1 MTDQQSTAMEASKA
15 APVLPPETALALFGA
30 EDTPPAGRRAALT
43 ALITSK
49 TLPKRAEDTQVKAG
63 RSYLLSEVM
72 SAKVPGHKLL
82 AIAECVRLGQVI
94 KRWAPDIASQLRPAF
109 AEQLPSMQLLSE
121 ADDRLNLA
129 RACSLQSVEWM
140 PGYLA
145 ASISEE
151 ETGEK
156 ARSEMV
162 GALLGTGKSLA
173 DALQRLSMAFELL
186 RPETESPG
194 DTVARRLTRT
204 LASLREVLLESELE
218 AGADLGKT
226 LWTLVSAPLAAVGRP
241 AEEKVQSDLSRE
253 ALLAVHDIVRTR
265 ISVVSDPEMYR
276 VVAYCRKLCG
286 GGSWPDE
293 LKKPLERLTTDVTEA
308 LVLLG
313 RQGQCDQALL
323 GQLDVLCN
331 HPERA
336 RAVARELA
344 AKHPEL
350 PEDVRGWLERGRL
363 MVVRQA
369 SSAAIEAAAGNAD
382 ESIGLALQAA
392 REARV
397 LRDSL
402 RDPLA
407 SNLEIYE
414 PALASAT
421 QELLD
426 RVQVLAVHVEQV
438 ANLRELDLYGT
449 PGEEVEMSTKFFNVV
464 GSEPR
469 QRMTVR
475 QPAVVRKRADGT
487 VGEVVTKGLVD

>member
-1 MTDQQSTAMEASKA
+1 
-15 APVLPPETALALFGA
+15 
-30 EDTPPAGRRAALT
+30 
-43 ALITSK
+43 
-49 TLPKRAEDTQVKAG
+49 
-63 RSYLLSEVM
+63 
-72 SAKVPGHKLL
+72 
-82 AIAECVRLGQVI
+82 
-94 KRWAPDIASQLRPAF
+94 
-109 AEQLPSMQLLSE
+109 
-121 ADDRLNLA
+121 
-129 RACSLQSVEWM
+129 
-140 PGYLA
+140 
-145 ASISEE
+145 
-151 ETGEK
+151 
-156 ARSEMV
+156 
-162 GALLGTGKSLA
+162 
-173 DALQRLSMAFELL
+173 
-186 RPETESPG
+186 
-194 DTVARRLTRT
+194 
-204 LASLREVLLESELE
+204 
-218 AGADLGKT
+218 
-226 LWTLVSAPLAAVGRP
+226 
-241 AEEKVQSDLSRE
+241 
-253 ALLAVHDIVRTR
+253 
-265 ISVVSDPEMYR
+265 
-276 VVAYCRKLCG
+276 
-286 GGSWPDE
+286 
-293 LKKPLERLTTDVTEA
+293 
-308 LVLLG
+308 
-313 RQGQCDQALL
+313 
-323 GQLDVLCN
+323 
-331 HPERA
+331 
-336 RAVARELA
+336 
-344 AKHPEL
+344 
-350 PEDVRGWLERGRL
+350 